1 MQFLSYD
8 MRTVCEA
15 NTDDHVSITV
25 AYKRL
30 KTMENYKL
38 TTDSNYRALTG
49 KIMVFW
55 ICGRT

>member
-15 NTDDHVSITV
+15 NRDDHVSITV

-38 TTDSNYRALTG
+38 TTDSNYRVLTG
-49 KIMVFW
+49 KI
-55 ICGRT
+55 TL